1 MICTGL
7 SIARDEILWYFNH
20 YETNINGSKIKKTSK
35 KAEKAG
41 NTVHDIIVSE
51 MISTVIEIR
60 KKVYL
65 NKNGKTV
72 I

>member
-20 YETNINGSKIKKTSK
+20 YETNINGSKIKSTSK
-35 KAEKAG
+35 KAG

-51 MISTVIEIR
+51 MISSVIEIR

-65 NKNGKTV
+65 NKNGKRKL
-72 I
+72 